1 MKESGLREN
10 CTIRLNERTEEG
22 ASRPPSTLHGS
33 TGRRKPEGPNSKE
46 RGTRCVRAKSDDSR
60 KPHTRAAGGR

>member
-22 ASRPPSTLHGS
+22 ASRPPSTLHASRDG
-33 TGRRKPEGPNSKE
+33 GERKG
-46 RGTRCVRAKSDDSR
+46 
-60 KPHTRAAGGR
+60 

>member
-22 ASRPPSTLHGS
+22 ASQPPSTLHVSRDSGE
-33 TGRRKPEGPNSKE
+33 RKG
-46 RGTRCVRAKSDDSR
+46 
-60 KPHTRAAGGR
+60 